1 MAEEEKN
8 IGAGEV
14 RGWFRKSRKK
24 IAGAA
29 VLAVCLIIAGAWLF
43 RSYGLRPSAA
53 VPRDKAEIGM
63 VDLQKAMKAHDAYS
77 QLRELQEQREVMAA
91 DLAIEWEE
99 AAAIHAPEIDAA
111 PFVTDV
117 QQKAQQEQAAQGG
130 ELAGKRQEAIK
141 AKRAAVAPGYEAARD
156 SIDKEYLNAIFN
168 LRMKLDNA
176 DAMHLS
182 PVECADLQRALEDQQ
197 HERGERQRALKEQ
210 YEGAIRAYAAGLLQ
224 QDEAQLQAKKQQDD
238 GQSEAK
244 AMAEQTQAQERN
256 AAAMQQDMMQTDN
269 RAQRMSEKKA
279 ALAAKDA
286 EIKAMEEHML
296 NDIAGKAAKLAI
308 LHHLTLILSN
318 PSVNLQAVDVG
329 TIHIGSWPEKYIPAI
344 GVGTI
349 DLTDDLI
356 DELSE

>member
-8 IGAGEV
+8 IGVSEV
-14 RGWFRKSRKK
+14 KSWFRKSRKR

-29 VLAVCLIIAGAWLF
+29 VLAVCLLVAGAWLF
-43 RSYGLRPSAA
+43 RSYGLRPPTA
-53 VPRDKAEIGM
+53 VPQDKAEIGM
-63 VDLQKAMKAHDAYS
+63 VNLQKVMKAHDAYS
-77 QLRELQEQREVMAA
+77 QLKELQEQREVMAA

-99 AAAIHAPEIDAA
+99 AAAVHAPEIDPA
-111 PFVTDV
+111 PFLTDV

-141 AKRAAVAPGYEAARD
+141 AKQAETMPAYEAAKD
-156 SIDKEYLNAIFN
+156 SIDKEYLNTIFN

-182 PVECADLQRALEDQQ
+182 PDEQAVLQRALEDQQ
-197 HERGERQRALKEQ
+197 HERGARQYALKEQ
-210 YEGAIRAYAAGLLQ
+210 YNRAIRAYAAGLLQ
-224 QDEAQLQAKKQQDD
+224 QDEARMQAKKQQDEGHSD
-238 GQSEAK
+238 AE

-269 RAQRMSEKKA
+269 RAQRMAEKKA

-286 EIKAMEEHML
+286 EIQTMEEHML

-329 TIHIGSWPEKYIPAI
+329 TIHVGSWPEKYVPAI

-349 DLTDDLI
+349 DLTDELM